1 MGERLHPGDPPE
13 GHGGRPTPPEAGA
26 PGGPP
31 KLHDGPFRY
40 RGFHDREPAAVCR
53 VRLFRRDGD
62 TPVMV
67 LSEDPANP
75 STSITNAMEFL
86 APEAIRAFCPDRF
99 EHEEPVVLLEHYP
112 EQRSPRGK
120 ILHEETW
127 DRVSFASWRPR
138 RVWYGGQE
146 RLSFGEPDWRH
157 VPVDAVVALIG
168 DDELG

>member
-1 MGERLHPGDPPE
+1 MSERSCPGDL
-13 GHGGRPTPPEAGA
+13 GGGNREDRPRSREATPRVKRYDGA
-26 PGGPP
+26 
-31 KLHDGPFRY
+31 FAY
-40 RGFHDREPAAVCR
+40 RGLNDREAHAICR
-53 VRLFRRDGD
+53 VRLFARGEQA
-62 TPVMV
+62 PVLV
-67 LSEDPANP
+67 LTELPENP
-75 STSITNAMEFL
+75 SSSVTNAMEFL
-86 APEAIRAFCPDRF
+86 APEVIRAFCPDRF

-112 EQRSPRGK
+112 EQRGPRGK